1 MMWCAHVEL
10 ACSVKCSRLLLTHC
24 GPSWS
29 GLYKPLDFKKPCIK
43 ENLMETAHVS
53 QPQSGSMEN
62 VREVSRKLS
71 SRFEELSPGVFLTGA
86 AASIALSF
94 VLRITGRQHDAQFV
108 GQWAPTLLLFG
119 L

>member
-1 MMWCAHVEL
+1 
-10 ACSVKCSRLLLTHC
+10 
-24 GPSWS
+24 
-29 GLYKPLDFKKPCIK
+29 
-43 ENLMETAHVS
+43 METAHVS

-71 SRFEELSPGVFLTGA
+71 SRFEELSPGLFLTGA

-119 L
+119 LYTREGRGLNVASKRYESGQEAASQGMH